1 MADEPRAL
9 RPASAVR
16 ARATSALQRLQPA
29 LAEHARASL
38 GARDAAALLARV
50 QRRFIDVYQALDEVY
65 GATGDLD
72 GLMADLL
79 RLVADAAATRDDDLR
94 VLDHRREIAPDW
106 HLREE
111 QVGYVCYAD
120 RFAGSLAEVADQLD
134 YLSGLGVT
142 YLHLMPLLRPRP
154 SPNDGGY
161 AVVDYRAVDP
171 RLGDMT
177 DLEQLAAA
185 LRGRGISLCIDL
197 VVNHTARE
205 HAWARRAAAGDPVYR
220 DYYHVFGDRSL
231 PDRYSATLP
240 EVFPDTAP
248 GSFTEVPGLGWV
260 WTTFHDYQWDLNY
273 ANPRVFREM
282 LDVMLF
288 LANRGVEVL
297 RLDAVPFLWKREG
310 TACLNEPEVHSLLQ
324 AFRGLVGCAA
334 PAVVFKA
341 EAIVGPDEL
350 VRYLG
355 VHDRHRPECELA
367 YHNQLMVMGWSSAAS
382 RDVGLVTQALSQMR
396 LPPPTTTW
404 VTYVRCHD
412 DIGWAVADEDAA
424 ANGLDA
430 FTHRRFLN
438 DFYSGSFAASF
449 AHGAL
454 FQANPVTGDARVSG
468 TAASLCGIEQALE
481 LDDRALL
488 GQAVRR
494 LLLLY
499 GLAFSY
505 GGIPLIYM
513 GDEIAQVND
522 AAYTDDPEHTQD
534 NRWLHRPAMDWA
546 AAERRHDPASVAGMV
561 FEGLRQLGAVR
572 RGLPALRAGGD
583 TRPLWTDDPAVFAYA
598 RIHPRKG
605 TFLGLANFG
614 DFATSCDAG
623 ILGAA
628 GLRRPW
634 DALAPDGRFGL
645 HEGRIHLPGLGML
658 WLTDD

>member
-324 AFRGLVGCAA
+324 ASGG
-334 PAVVFKA
+334 
-341 EAIVGPDEL
+341 
-350 VRYLG
+350 
-355 VHDRHRPECELA
+355 
-367 YHNQLMVMGWSSAAS
+367 SSAAPRRRWSS
-382 RDVGLVTQALSQMR
+382 RPRRSLAPTSWSATSGSTTGTARSASSR
-396 LPPPTTTW
+396 TTTSSW
-404 VTYVRCHD
+404 
-412 DIGWAVADEDAA
+412 
-424 ANGLDA
+424 
-430 FTHRRFLN
+430 
-438 DFYSGSFAASF
+438 
-449 AHGAL
+449 
-454 FQANPVTGDARVSG
+454 
-468 TAASLCGIEQALE
+468 
-481 LDDRALL
+481 
-488 GQAVRR
+488 
-494 LLLLY
+494 
-499 GLAFSY
+499 
-505 GGIPLIYM
+505 
-513 GDEIAQVND
+513 
-522 AAYTDDPEHTQD
+522 
-534 NRWLHRPAMDWA
+534 
-546 AAERRHDPASVAGMV
+546 
-561 FEGLRQLGAVR
+561 
-572 RGLPALRAGGD
+572 
-583 TRPLWTDDPAVFAYA
+583 
-598 RIHPRKG
+598 
-605 TFLGLANFG
+605 
-614 DFATSCDAG
+614 
-623 ILGAA
+623 
-628 GLRRPW
+628 
-634 DALAPDGRFGL
+634 
-645 HEGRIHLPGLGML
+645 
-658 WLTDD
+658 